1 MLVVRH
7 VSKVGLLKRREGNIG
22 TVQRKVRLNSFKGIA
37 KPEDRDKEK
46 RGADE
51 CAC

>member
-1 MLVVRH
+1 MLVARH
-7 VSKVGLLKRREGNIG
+7 VSKVGILRKEGGSIG
-22 TVQRKVRLNSFKGIA
+22 TVPCKVRLNSFKGIA
-37 KPEDRDKEK
+37 KPEDRDKEN